1 MGDTSD
7 DESLAALP
15 TGVSVKPLRT
25 IAAKRRFFYLLSI
38 YQNRFVWA
46 CYLLNLR

>member
-25 IAAKRRFFYLLSI
+25 IDAKRRFYYLLYPFI
-38 YQNRFVWA
+38 KIGLFGLVIF
-46 CYLLNLR
+46 